1 VPGDP
6 FKTAVPGQRLE
17 IPAAAYN
24 AFLDAAR
31 FARGRLHEADRDEDA
46 AFRQTGIVAV
56 RNASGEDLGRFAVV
70 ALNAPVITPADNL
83 QEFQNK
89 VTFDGVK
96 PTDPAKRERFA
107 ILLEPL
113 AANAVG
119 RGVVA
124 GVTPV
129 KLRVDPA
136 QLYDFAAVELDQTGW
151 LRNVPHGS
159 ARVLWVEPS
168 GSIERWAVVRL
179 DDGDFQSHVL
189 VTSNVPDADGYY
201 PGEVQRYDATTKTW
215 QTLFACKVVDIN
227 Q

>member
-1 VPGDP
+1 MPGDP
-6 FKTAVPGQRLE
+6 FKNVTAGQRLE

-31 FARGRLHEADRDEDA
+31 FARVRLHETERDEDA
-46 AFRQTGIVAV
+46 AFRQTGIVKV

-70 ALNAPVITPADNL
+70 ALNAPVITPTDNL

-89 VTFDGVK
+89 VAFDGVK
-96 PTDPAKRERFA
+96 PTDPTKRERFA

-136 QLYDFAAVELDQTGW
+136 QLYDFAAVEPDQTNW
-151 LRNVPHGS
+151 LRNTPHGS
-159 ARVLWVEPS
+159 ARVLWVEPG
-168 GSIERWAVVRL
+168 GSVERWAVVRL
-179 DDGDFQSHVL
+179 DDGDFEAHVL
-189 VTSNVPDADGYY
+189 ITGNVPDADGYY
-201 PGEVQRYDATTKTW
+201 PGEVQRYDVATKTW

-227 Q
+227 R

>member
-1 VPGDP
+1 MPGDP
-6 FKTAVPGQRLE
+6 FKSVAPGQKLE

-31 FARGRLHEADRDEDA
+31 FARGRLHETDRDEDA
-46 AFRQTGIVAV
+46 LFRQTGIVKV
-56 RNASGEDLGRFAVV
+56 KNASGEDLGRFAVV
-70 ALNAPVITPADNL
+70 ALNAPIIGPGDNL
-83 QEFQNK
+83 QEFLNT

-96 PTDPAKRERFA
+96 PSDPAKRERFA
-107 ILLEPL
+107 VLLEPL
-113 AANAVG
+113 AADAVG

-129 KLRVDPA
+129 RVRVDPA
-136 QLYDFAAVELDQTGW
+136 QLYDYAAVEPDQTGW

-159 ARVLWVEPS
+159 ARVLWAEPG
-168 GSIERWAVVRL
+168 GSSERWAVVRL
-179 DDGDFQSHVL
+179 DDGDYQAHVL
-189 VTSNVPDADGYY
+189 ITGNVPDADGYY
-201 PGEVQRYDATTKTW
+201 PGEVQRYDVATKAW

>member
-1 VPGDP
+1 
-6 FKTAVPGQRLE
+6 
-17 IPAAAYN
+17 
-24 AFLDAAR
+24 
-31 FARGRLHEADRDEDA
+31 LHETDRDADA
-46 AFRQTGIVAV
+46 AFRQADIVKV
-56 RNASGEDLGRFAVV
+56 RNATGADLNRFAVV
-70 ALNAPVITPADNL
+70 ALNAPIITPTDNL
-83 QEFQNK
+83 QEFQNRT
-89 VTFDGVK
+89 TFDAVTPSN
-96 PTDPAKRERFA
+96 PTNCERFA

-136 QLYDFAAVELDQTGW
+136 QLYDFAAVEIGETSW

-179 DDGDFQSHVL
+179 DDGDFQAHVL
-189 VTSNVPDADGYY
+189 ITSNVPDADGYY
-201 PGEVQRYDATTKTW
+201 PGEVQRYDIATKTW